1 MFQVTF
7 RVKLFLLISQYYFD
21 SSVWINPTSQLNRND
36 KVYFGVA
43 EKSFKDRF
51 YSHTKSFA
59 HEEYAN
65 DTELSNEYWEIKRNN
80 FIPKVLGW
88 FIFVALL
95 ENNTSWACFQ
105 GSKLNYIFYLYAHSE
120 ILVRLL
126 FKISADVL
134 GSLTTWNIE
143 ISSAKILQLI
153 SVFQINHCCE

>member
-7 RVKLFLLISQYYFD
+7 RLKLFLLISQYYFD

-51 YSHTKSFA
+51 YNHTKSFA

-80 FIPKVLGW
+80 FIPEVLGW
-88 FIFVALL
+88 FIFVALFRKQHFL
-95 ENNTSWACFQ
+95 SLLPGVQIKLHFLSVCPFRNS
-105 GSKLNYIFYLYAHSE
+105 SK
-120 ILVRLL
+120 VM
-126 FKISADVL
+126 V
-134 GSLTTWNIE
+134 
-143 ISSAKILQLI
+143 
-153 SVFQINHCCE
+153 